1 MINVSA
7 EKLYEYLKANNWIIF
22 ETVVGS
28 QAYGTATPESDVD
41 KKFVYILPDYLYG
54 YIPQLH
60 VNKDYVGFELG
71 EFMQLIETNNPTLLE
86 LLNSPED
93 CIIHKDPIF
102 DLILNE
108 RDKFITKKCADS
120 FGGYSRAQIKKAKGQ
135 DKMMN
140 WEKNKV
146 TRKNP
151 IDFCYV
157 IDGYGTKSLKKYL
170 KENKYEQKFCG
181 VVNIPNARD
190 TFALFYDQ
198 VAHSCFA
205 NSVSEKD
212 KEENKSLLKFHGCK
226 VGLGYK
232 GIEKGEDE
240 LVIAE
245 DLAIKRV
252 SNALRLSSIPKGETP
267 ICIFS
272 YNKDAYTQHCRDY
285 NKYQSWLKTRNMA
298 RWVDVQEHGQKIDG
312 KNMLH
317 CMRLI
322 DMALEIAQGKG
333 IIVRR
338 PNAKELLDIRKGK
351 VDLDTLIQE
360 AEEKVAKMDELFKNS
375 NLPNKVNHK
384 FIENLTNKIRKEFYE
399 KD

>member
-7 EKLYEYLKANNWIIF
+7 EKLYEFLKANNWILF

-28 QAYGTATPESDVD
+28 QAYGTATPESDFD
-41 KKFVYILPDYLYG
+41 KKFIYVLPEHLCSF
-54 YIPQLH
+54 IPQIH
-60 VNKDYVGFELG
+60 VNKDFVGFELN
-71 EFMQLIETNNPTLLE
+71 EFLKLVETANPTILE
-86 LLNSPED
+86 LIAMPEY
-93 CIIHKDPIF
+93 CIIHKDPVF

-151 IDFCYV
+151 IDFCFV

-170 KENKYEQKFCG
+170 KENGYEQKFCG

-190 TFALFYDQ
+190 LFALFYDSR
-198 VAHSCFA
+198 AHSCFA
-205 NSVSEKD
+205 SSMEEKD
-212 KEENKSLLKFHGCK
+212 KEDNKRFYKEKGQH

-232 GIEKGEDE
+232 GIEKEGDSDNAG
-240 LVIAE
+240 I
-245 DLAIKRV
+245 
-252 SNALRLSSIPKGETP
+252 SNNLRLSSIPQGEIQVCT
-267 ICIFS
+267 FS
-272 YNKDAYTQHCRDY
+272 YNKDAYTQHCKDY
-285 NKYQSWLKTRNMA
+285 NKYQNWLKARNMT

-351 VDLDTLIQE
+351 VDLDTLIKE
-360 AEEKVAKMDELFKNS
+360 AEEKIAKMDELFKNS